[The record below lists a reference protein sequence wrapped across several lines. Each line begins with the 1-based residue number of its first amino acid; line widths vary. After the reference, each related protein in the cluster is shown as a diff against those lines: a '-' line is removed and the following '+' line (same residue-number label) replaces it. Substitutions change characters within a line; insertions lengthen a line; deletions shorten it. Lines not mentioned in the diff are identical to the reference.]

1 MIGRRT
7 MNNRV
12 KIDLPVEKLNEAIE
26 IAKKRD
32 AKKEKFGSKSY
43 NNTYRSSEDVHIVGA
58 VGEAAVAHFFGVD
71 MDKTIFQEHG
81 DAGVDNSVEGCGNIE
96 VKTTTYWKDPYLRV
110 PAYRPNKE
118 IDYYVLC
125 YVDKKDYSNVWIVGA
140 AKRDEVVKK
149 TKRRLYRD
157 GPLNY
162 ILEEKELEDIN
173 DSMLSK
179 KQQS

>member
-1 MIGRRT
+1 

-12 KIDLPVEKLNEAIE
+12 KIDLPQEKLKEAVE
-26 IAKKRD
+26 IAKQRD

-43 NNTYRSSEDVHIVGA
+43 NNTYKSSEDVHIVGA
-58 VGEAAVAHFFGVD
+58 VGEAAVAHFFGVE

-81 DAGVDNSVEGCGNIE
+81 DAGVDNTVKSYSIE

-125 YVDKKDYSNVWIVGA
+125 YVDKRDYSNVWIGGS
-140 AKRDEVVKK
+140 AKRGEVVKK

-162 ILEEKELEDIN
+162 IMEEKELENIH
-173 DSMLSK
+173 DSMLHK

>member
-1 MIGRRT
+1 

-71 MDKTIFQEHG
+71 MDKTIFQ
-81 DAGVDNSVEGCGNIE
+81 V
-96 VKTTTYWKDPYLRV
+96 YLR
-110 PAYRPNKE
+110 PFINPFFGGF
-118 IDYYVLC
+118 I
-125 YVDKKDYSNVWIVGA
+125 
-140 AKRDEVVKK
+140 
-149 TKRRLYRD
+149 
-157 GPLNY
+157 PFLN
-162 ILEEKELEDIN
+162 
-173 DSMLSK
+173 
-179 KQQS
+179 